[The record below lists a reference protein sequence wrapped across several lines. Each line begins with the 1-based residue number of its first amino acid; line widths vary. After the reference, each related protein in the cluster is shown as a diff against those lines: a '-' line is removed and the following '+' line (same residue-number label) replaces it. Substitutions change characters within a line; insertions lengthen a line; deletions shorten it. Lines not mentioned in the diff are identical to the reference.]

1 MNPADFGPTR
11 VYGHRG
17 SPRRALENTLESF
30 DRAEAE
36 GADGFELDV
45 RLTFD
50 GEAVVHHDPDLV
62 RGDRRVALSSLP
74 LLELRQEPVR
84 RGEFSG
90 DVPTLREVFSRYG
103 GQVSYLVEL
112 KSGPS
117 PRPSLLEFRVAALL
131 AQFHLTGKALVLSF
145 STEILRRIREIE
157 PRIETCLVFD
167 GTAYRPE
174 GQLWPDLPKG
184 CRSIAPQS
192 ALASE
197 RLLAEARAAEI
208 PVHVWTV
215 NDPVEAARFASL
227 GAASVIT
234 DVPAEVVPA
243 VRSVSSPRP
252 SAPSPTGAP

>member
-1 MNPADFGPTR
+1 MNPAHLGPTR

-50 GEAVVHHDPDLV
+50 GEAVVHHDPELLH
-62 RGDRRVALSSLP
+62 GDRRVSLSSLS

-90 DVPTLREVFSRYG
+90 DVPTLREVFFRYG

-131 AQFHLTGKALVLSF
+131 KQFHLTGKALVLSF
-145 STEILRRIREIE
+145 SAEILRRIREIE
-157 PRIETCLVFD
+157 PQIETCLIFD

-174 GQLWPDLPKG
+174 GRLWPDLPKG
-184 CRSIAPQS
+184 CQSIAPQL

-197 RLLAEARAAEI
+197 RLLAEARSAEI

-215 NDPVEAARFASL
+215 NDPVEAARLASI
-227 GAASVIT
+227 GATSIIT

-243 VRSVSSPRP
+243 VHHVPGGSC
-252 SAPSPTGAP
+252 